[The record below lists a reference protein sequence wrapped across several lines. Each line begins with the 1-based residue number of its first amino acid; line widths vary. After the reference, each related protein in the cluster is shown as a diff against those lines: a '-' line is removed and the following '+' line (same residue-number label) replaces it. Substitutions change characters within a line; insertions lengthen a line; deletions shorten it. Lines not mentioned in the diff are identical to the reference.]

1 MINLARIIFSTKVDR
16 LISRSHE
23 TLSTGQSISDAL
35 EQPKLSTQAKHQQI
49 SSTLRKK
56 FCAGPRVHRHNPPGA
71 KLLPNQEGQQVSV
84 SEPECR
90 GAKSSDAGWA
100 ARWASEGNRSP
111 AADRRIST
119 FGQTSD

>member
-1 MINLARIIFSTKVDR
+1 MINLAQIIFSTKVDR
-16 LISRSHE
+16 IISRSHE
-23 TLSTGQSISDAL
+23 TLSTGQFVEASPRLDGGSFAL
-35 EQPKLSTQAKHQQI
+35 
-49 SSTLRKK
+49 
-56 FCAGPRVHRHNPPGA
+56 GPEVHRHNPPGA
-71 KLLPNQEGQQVSV
+71 KVLPAQVRAHNTGGFLLPNQEGQQVSV

-100 ARWASEGNRSP
+100 AHWASEGNRSP